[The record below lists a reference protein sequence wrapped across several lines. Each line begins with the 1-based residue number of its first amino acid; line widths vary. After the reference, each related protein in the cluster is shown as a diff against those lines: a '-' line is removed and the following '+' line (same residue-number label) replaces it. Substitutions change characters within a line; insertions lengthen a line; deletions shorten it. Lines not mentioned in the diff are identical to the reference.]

1 MSKLDFLAKKYQ
13 GLNKLTDDSK
23 KRLTK
28 LYQKEKQTIIDDD
41 DKILTLGIHKKQQ
54 PQFVPSQIRQQP
66 QRKFVQ
72 ESDHSEEEEGDDIQP
87 VIVGEDYGFMSK
99 AAVERKEILKRDGS
113 SSSSDSDDSQNSHKQ
128 KRRRRHDSSDSGGDE
143 QITHKRVDSDGDVSV
158 SSKREEVVN
167 IVEKSGLQS
176 ASELKEYNKK
186 ASELQNKHLMEQIK
200 KNGNTQ
206 NQTVYRNAQG
216 FKVDINQMSEK
227 DRLKAANE
235 AQLKQ
240 WGQGAKQAADK
251 MQLMNQLEEAKETPF
266 ARYELDK
273 EAEDEL
279 KMKDRFGDPLKLIKS
294 KTIQSTLTNQS
305 YRVLTTASGHR
316 YLLPKCKFPGPI
328 NRLGI
333 EPGYRWDGVDRGNG
347 YERRW
352 VDKENSMK
360 DTAQYHQRW
369 AAQDM

>member
-13 GLNKLTDDSK
+13 GVNKLTDDSK

-54 PQFVPSQIRQQP
+54 PSFVPTQIRQQP

-99 AAVERKEILKRDGS
+99 AALERQEILKRDGVS
-113 SSSSDSDDSQNSHKQ
+113 SSSDSDSDDSQNSHKQ

-158 SSKREEVVN
+158 KSQREVVS

-176 ASELKEYNKK
+176 ASELKEFNKK

-206 NQTVYRNAQG
+206 NPTVYRNAQG

-240 WGQGAKQAADK
+240 WVQGSKQTADK

-294 KTIQSTLTNQS
+294 KTLQVAIDIYCPSASSPGPLIGWGLNLGTGG
-305 YRVLTTASGHR
+305 TAS
-316 YLLPKCKFPGPI
+316 
-328 NRLGI
+328 I
-333 EPGYRWDGVDRGNG
+333 EGMGMRGG
-347 YERRW
+347 GLIRR
-352 VDKENSMK
+352 
-360 DTAQYHQRW
+360 TR
-369 AAQDM
+369 